1 MKFYM
6 LGIVTRK
13 LGYVAWNIYEILKF
27 NTANFMQLKSIYV
40 LCFDF
45 KIKCQ
50 EIQFVNIYKVQIFP
64 KDPYNFVKYIGSFS
78 IL

>member
-1 MKFYM
+1 
-6 LGIVTRK
+6 
-13 LGYVAWNIYEILKF
+13 
-27 NTANFMQLKSIYV
+27 MQLKFIYV